1 MKLTRPLTATAGALT
16 VLALLISGSGFQ
28 ATAAFATEAE
38 GPTSSA
44 DPEPTPAPSDKPE
57 APEVTPGPTA
67 TPSPSPT
74 AAPEETPPP
83 TPSADPEPLTASAT
97 AAPITQCN
105 SKFMSIRDG
114 GWLFPGIAYKGN
126 FADPFVLPVKEA
138 GGTVYYAFATNT
150 SQRNLPVMKSTDL
163 KTWSVISYTSNSG
176 WAESRCLSDYDPL
189 DDTAIPAEIRQYNYN
204 VQWKPE
210 TNYFPNQVEA
220 WLNVDGLVSARP
232 SWAAWVP
239 QAGPGALGW
248 RTQETWAPG
257 VAYFNGKYHAY
268 MSVRANG
275 TSDRFCI
282 GLATSTNPG
291 GPYRYISGN
300 SAVVCPTDYLNGVI
314 DPEPVNYGGKWYL
327 LWKSEYSPGK
337 AQGLHAQ
344 EIDVTTGRLKA
355 GTKKVDLLYRDTS
368 ATTWEHHAIE
378 NPSMATIGGTT
389 YLFYAGGEFWAKPGT
404 NSNYA
409 TGYAV
414 CPKGP
419 TAPCKRPSGDNR
431 LLGSL
436 GSVQGP
442 GGGSAFQAADG
453 TWKFAYHAYTQG
465 GDPDTR
471 QLRIANI
478 YRWQAGQISISDGAK
493 ARFADVPAH
502 YKFASQIGWLANKG
516 ITTGNKDGNFLP
528 QTSTTRSDMAA
539 FLYRYAGSP
548 AYTPK
553 GAEPFADVSK
563 KNNKFYKEIR
573 WMHAMGLST
582 GSRNPNGGKA
592 LYKPGDAISRE
603 AMAAFLYRLS
613 RTKNYT
619 PKGKEPLLDVNR
631 QSKFYR
637 EIRWM
642 YDNKITTGYSQG
654 NGTYVFDEKGNTNRD
669 AFAAFLQRYDSKF
682 G

>member
-1 MKLTRPLTATAGALT
+1 MNRAPRLIKAATLLSLVGLLVSGPGAVATPVFATAEEEPTQPTESAL
-16 VLALLISGSGFQ
+16 
-28 ATAAFATEAE
+28 
-38 GPTSSA
+38 PT
-44 DPEPTPAPSDKPE
+44 PEIEPTPTDAPTSDEPLE
-57 APEVTPGPTA
+57 SAEP
-67 TPSPSPT
+67 PSPSESPVPPADPAPLSR
-74 AAPEETPPP
+74 AATPPV
-83 TPSADPEPLTASAT
+83 
-97 AAPITQCN
+97 TQCN

-114 GWLFPGIAYKGN
+114 GWLFPGISYRGN

-163 KTWSVISYTSNSG
+163 TTWSVISYSSNAG

-189 DDTAIPAEIRQYNYN
+189 NDASIPTEIRQYNYN
-204 VQWKPE
+204 VAWKPE

-220 WLNVDGLVSARP
+220 WLNVDGLVSPRP
-232 SWAAWVP
+232 SWAQWMP
-239 QAGPGALGW
+239 QTGPGALGW

-268 MSVRANG
+268 MSVRTASGPN
-275 TSDRFCI
+275 DRFCI
-282 GLATSTNPG
+282 GLATSANPG
-291 GPYRYISGN
+291 GPYRYSGN
-300 SAVVCPTDYLNGVI
+300 SAVVCPTDYINGVI
-314 DPEPVNYGGKWYL
+314 DPEPISYKGKWYL

-344 EIDVTTGRLKA
+344 ELDPSTGRLKA
-355 GTKKVDLLYRDTS
+355 GTRKVDLLYRDTS

-389 YLFYAGGEFWAKPGT
+389 YLLYAGGEFWAKDGT

-419 TAPCKRPSGDNR
+419 TAPCTRPAADNR
-431 LLGSL
+431 LLGSRGNL
-436 GSVQGP
+436 QGP
-442 GGGSAFQAADG
+442 GGGSAFQTADG
-453 TWKFAYHAYTQG
+453 SWKFAYHAYTRG
-465 GDPDTR
+465 GAADLR

-478 YRWQAGQISISDGAK
+478 YRWSGGQLSISDGAR

-502 YKFASQIGWLANKG
+502 YKFATQIGWLANKG

-528 QTSTTRSDMAA
+528 QTSTSRSDMAA

-553 GAEPFADVSK
+553 GPEPFADVSK
-563 KNNKFYKEIR
+563 SKNKFYKEIR

-582 GSRNPNGGKA
+582 GSKNPNGGKA
-592 LYKPGDAISRE
+592 LYKPGDPISRE

-613 RTKNYT
+613 GTKGYT
-619 PKGKEPLLDVNR
+619 PKGKEPLADVTR
-631 QSKFYR
+631 KSKFYR

-642 YDNKITTGYSQG
+642 YDNGITTGYSQG
-654 NGTYVFDEKGNTNRD
+654 NGRYVFNEKGNTNRD
-669 AFAAFLQRYDSKF
+669 AFAAFLQRYDTKF